1 MGLPPYFQ
9 TAEPGRW
16 GIEKAQVQNSQS
28 LQRADGP
35 TVPLKG
41 GPTVPLNGG
50 TPGSMQSVQVDER
63 GQVEPPYFHV
73 SPLLVP

>member
-1 MGLPPYFQ
+1 VGLPPYFQ
-9 TAEPGRW
+9 TAEPGGW

-35 TVPLKG
+35 TVPL
-41 GPTVPLNGG
+41 NGG
-50 TPGSMQSVQVDER
+50 APGSVQSVQVDER

-73 SPLLVP
+73 SPL